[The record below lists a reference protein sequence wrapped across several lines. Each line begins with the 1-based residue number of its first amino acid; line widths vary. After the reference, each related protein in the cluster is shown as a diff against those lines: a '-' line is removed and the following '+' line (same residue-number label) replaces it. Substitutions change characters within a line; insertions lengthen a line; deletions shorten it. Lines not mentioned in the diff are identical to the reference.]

1 MFGQSVSGSG
11 RRTKR
16 TLHFMKK
23 RTTYELAKEGLIIL
37 IHLYQHT
44 LSTLLGPCCRFTPS
58 CSSYALL
65 SIQRFGI
72 MEGAWLILQ
81 KTPQMPSFPSRWSTI
96 PFPKSSKNLRKET

>member
-1 MFGQSVSGSG
+1 MFIQSISGSG

-16 TLHFMKK
+16 ALYSMKK
-23 RTTYELAKEGLIIL
+23 RTTHELAKEGLVIL
-37 IHLYQHT
+37 IHLYKYS

-72 MEGAWLILQ
+72 MKGALLIFKRLI
-81 KTPQMPSFPSRWSTI
+81 KCH
-96 PFPKSSKNLRKET
+96 PFHPGGYDPVPEIIKKS